1 MMDGMGM
8 MMEWGFVGFF
18 LALLLIVLI
27 VVALVVALRWM
38 REQKEPRRG
47 NALDVLKKRYASG
60 EISKEEFE
68 RIKDDLK

>member
-38 REQKEPRRG
+38 REQKEPGRG
-47 NALDVLKKRYASG
+47 NALDVL
-60 EISKEEFE
+60 
-68 RIKDDLK
+68 